1 MAVNLSPVGGVAAQ
15 FFNNDGVPLSGGLIN
30 TYLAGTNTP
39 QATYTTNAGTIPHSN
54 PIVLDSAGRVPTG
67 EIWLTDGISYKFVL
81 KDSTGALLATYDNIV
96 GINSN
101 FLNYSAS
108 QEIQTATA
116 GQTVFN
122 LTTMVYQPGT
132 NSLSVFVDGVNQYG
146 PGAQYAYV
154 ETDSDTVTFVSG
166 LHVGASVKFT
176 TTAINSASYGNA
188 FQISYTPPFTGSVAT
203 NVGLKLAQTVSVKDF
218 GAVGDG
224 STNDRA
230 AIQAALNASTSV
242 YFPTP
247 SVSYYIS
254 DSVTPQSNTLIY
266 GDGFSTHIQVP
277 DGSVNCF
284 YVNGGSGVIIRD
296 LKISTVSQTNAT
308 AYKCGVLVNNSSNVL
323 IENVLMFNM
332 GHWGVSLYNSGN
344 SIVRGCRFAT
354 WFGTVQDSAGIAVYN
369 NSNNNLIEGN
379 YCLANSDHGILVQDP
394 YSGATP
400 TGNSIINNSVS
411 GAKADGIIVY
421 VTTAYDT
428 QTLVS
433 GNRIYDILGTA
444 LSGMSGH
451 GIYIQSAGGTIVT
464 NNTLTNCC
472 QSTVSFETQVVGAIG
487 VSTGDLNVYPTG
499 TINEVIVANNHITA
513 QRGPGIAVQTCGVP
527 VQVDGNIILS
537 TGTTAVR
544 GEAIY
549 SVNATGLQVKNN
561 TIKHVNTNYSAIG
574 INASA
579 QILDGIS
586 VVGNR
591 IRGTTYGISFNPVGG
606 GSYTNVLISGNIV
619 SGLSNYGLFVQGIT
633 GLQISNNNL
642 FSTGLVFS
650 LTACPK
656 TRLTANRFY
665 SNYGSYAIS
674 FAGSAGA
681 NADTIVDESN
691 DLSGVVENSNPTA
704 TGVIISQ
711 YGSAAPSGSGYW
723 NVGDRVI
730 QSVPVVGNPTGWRC
744 TVAGNPGTWVSEGNL

>member
-1 MAVNLSPVGGVAAQ
+1 MAVNLSPVGGAAAQ
-15 FFNNDGVPLSGGLIN
+15 FFTNTGAVLTGGKLY
-30 TYLAGTNTP
+30 TYLAGTTTP
-39 QATYTTNAGTIPHSN
+39 ATTYTTSAGNVARTN
-54 PIVLDSAGRVPTG
+54 PIILDAAGRVPGSG
-67 EIWLTDGISYKFVL
+67 EIWLTANVIYKFVL
-81 KDSTGALLATYDNIV
+81 TDSNDVLIGTYDNV
-96 GINSN
+96 STQVNTD
-101 FLNYSAS
+101 AS
-108 QEIQTATA
+108 LVTYTPA
-116 GQTVFN
+116 GT
-122 LTTMVYQPGT
+122 
-132 NSLSVFVDGVNQYG
+132 
-146 PGAQYAYV
+146 GAV
-154 ETDSDTVTFVSG
+154 
-166 LHVGASVKFT
+166 T
-176 TTAINSASYGNA
+176 TTVQA
-188 FQISYTPPFTGSVAT
+188 
-203 NVGLKLAQTVSVKDF
+203 KLRQTVSVKDF

-224 STNDRA
+224 VTDDRT

-254 DSVTPQSNTLIY
+254 DSVSPQSNTLIY
-266 GDGFSTHIQVP
+266 GDGFLTHIQVP
-277 DGSVNCF
+277 NGSVNCF
-284 YVNGGSGVIIRD
+284 YINGGSGVIIRD

-308 AYKCGVLVNNSSNVL
+308 AYKCGVLVFNSANVL
-323 IENVLMFNM
+323 VENVLMFNM
-332 GHWGVSLYNSGN
+332 GHWGVALYDSGN

-379 YCLANSDHGILVQDP
+379 FCSANSDHGIFVQDP

-400 TGNSIINNSVS
+400 TGNSIVNNSVS
-411 GAKADGIIVY
+411 GAKADGILVY

-428 QTLVS
+428 QTLIS

-444 LSGMSGH
+444 LGGLSGH
-451 GIYIQSAGGTIVT
+451 GIYIQSSGGAIVT

-472 QSTVSFETQVVGAIG
+472 QNTTNFETQVVGAIG
-487 VSTGDLNVYPTG
+487 VSTGDLVIYPTG
-499 TINEVIVANNHITA
+499 TINEVIVSNNHITA

-549 SVNATGLQVKNN
+549 CLNADGVQIKNN
-561 TIKHVNTNYSAIG
+561 TIKHANTNYSAIG
-574 INASA
+574 VGASA
-579 QILDGIS
+579 LTLNGIS

-591 IRGTTYGISFNPVGG
+591 IRGTTYGIGFNPVGG
-606 GSYTNVLISGNIV
+606 GAYTNVVITGNIV
-619 SGLSNYGLFVQGIT
+619 SGLSNYGLYVQGIT

-642 FSTGLVFS
+642 SSTGIVFA
-650 LTACPK
+650 LTNCPK

-674 FAGSAGA
+674 FAGSAGGSA
-681 NADTIVDESN
+681 GTIVDESN
-691 DLSGVVENSNPTA
+691 DLSGTVENSNPTA

-711 YGSAAPSGSGYW
+711 YGSTAPSSSGYW

-730 QSVPVVGNPTGWRC
+730 QSVPVVGQPTSWRC
-744 TVAGNPGTWVSEGNL
+744 TVGGNPGTWVSEGNL